1 MKSCEKLKVK
11 PSYFKKPKHISIG
24 PIIKGLMVSLFIY
37 FIFSSFQH
45 NIRTIICFKIQL
57 CLRLKM
63 SYVVQLKLI
72 KENQTKSTSNSLI
85 WFDFPMKLW
94 LC

>member
-45 NIRTIICFKIQL
+45 NIRTILDITLIFKSHCIL
-57 CLRLKM
+57 GLSLK
-63 SYVVQLKLI
+63 K
-72 KENQTKSTSNSLI
+72 KK
-85 WFDFPMKLW
+85 
-94 LC
+94 